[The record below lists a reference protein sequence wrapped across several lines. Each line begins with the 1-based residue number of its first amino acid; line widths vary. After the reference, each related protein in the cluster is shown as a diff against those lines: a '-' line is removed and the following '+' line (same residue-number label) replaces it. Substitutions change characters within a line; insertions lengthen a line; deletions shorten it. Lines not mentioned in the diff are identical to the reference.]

1 VKENTEP
8 PRFDSLD
15 LEPEAFRRL
24 GYRVVDMLT
33 DYYATLRER
42 PVTLQNPSEAVGLA
56 FREPLPQV
64 GQEPDTILNEWSQKV
79 LPNATHIGSPRFFGF
94 VNGSGTMLSTLAEA
108 LASSVNMNLGAW
120 KASPAATEIER
131 LAISWIAQLIGYPES
146 CGGMFL
152 GGGTLANFAALLT
165 ALRNQAGYDTT
176 AEGLQSLQRTGKYTV
191 YMADHEGHISVVRAV
206 DMLNLGRQAIRRV
219 PSKDDFTLDPEALE
233 RMLEE
238 DSANG
243 CLPLCVVAQV
253 GSINVGVID
262 PLEAIARICSDR
274 GIWFHADGACGA
286 FGAMLPEL
294 KARYAGLERADSV
307 TLDPHKWLYIPYEC
321 GCVLVREPEKL
332 RRTFSIAAPYL
343 RGTLPTEYSSID
355 FFEYGPQMSRGF
367 NALKVWMT
375 LKQYG
380 VEGYQKLLRQNLLCT
395 RRMYELV
402 EGSDGFE
409 SMHSPQLFIYSFR
422 YCPKDLKQSS
432 GADADAYL
440 DRLNQL
446 IADEITAS
454 GLAFIMTT
462 RIRGRVV
469 LRISVCSHRT
479 TLQDIEQV
487 FAALGSIAQKLD
499 RQERPLHAAAAATGS
514 GP

>member
-1 VKENTEP
+1 MKENTEA

-15 LEPEAFRRL
+15 LEPEAFKRL
-24 GYRVVDMLT
+24 GYRVVDLMT
-33 DYYATLRER
+33 EYYATLSER
-42 PVTLQNPSEAVGLA
+42 PVTLPGPSAAVGQA
-56 FREPLPQV
+56 FREPLPQT
-64 GQEPDTILNEWSQKV
+64 GQDPDAILNEWTQKV

-94 VNGSGTMLSTLAEA
+94 VNGSGTMLSVLAAA
-108 LASSVNMNLGAW
+108 LASSVNMNMGSW

-131 LAISWIAQLIGYPES
+131 LTISWIAQLIGYPES
-146 CGGMFL
+146 CGGLFL
-152 GGGTLANFAALLT
+152 GGGTLSNFVALLT
-165 ALRNQAGYDTT
+165 ALRNQADYDTT
-176 AEGLQSLQRTGKYTV
+176 REGLQTAERPGKYTV
-191 YMADHEGHISVVRAV
+191 YMADHEGHISIVRAA

-219 PSKDDFTLDPEALE
+219 PSKDDFTMDAEALE
-233 RMLEE
+233 KMLVE
-238 DSANG
+238 DTAIG
-243 CLPLCVVAQV
+243 YIPLCVVAQV

-262 PLEAIARICSDR
+262 PLEAIARICNAR

-294 KARYAGLERADSV
+294 KSRYAGLELADSV
-307 TLDPHKWLYIPYEC
+307 TLDPHKWLYISYEC

-332 RRTFSIAAPYL
+332 RRAFSIAAPYL
-343 RGTLPTEYSSID
+343 RGTLPAEYSGMD

-380 VEGYQKLLRQNLLCT
+380 VEGYQKLLRQNVLCA
-395 RRMYELV
+395 RHLYELI
-402 EGSDGFE
+402 ERSEAFE
-409 SMHSPQLFIYSFR
+409 SMHRPQLFIYSFR
-422 YCPKDLKQSS
+422 YCPRDLKQST
-432 GADADAYL
+432 GAAADAYL

-462 RIRGRVV
+462 RIRERVV

-487 FAALGSIAQKLD
+487 FDALSGIAEKLD
-499 RQERPLHAAAAATGS
+499 KQQRPLPAAATGT
-514 GP
+514 GT